1 MDDEQLD
8 GAVHLWKRGQRD
20 TTGSMVSPM
29 RGTYGQ
35 VTPQASEVMRDE
47 DYLVGARGVPME
59 D

>member
-1 MDDEQLD
+1 
-8 GAVHLWKRGQRD
+8 
-20 TTGSMVSPM
+20 MVSPM

-47 DYLVGARGVPME
+47 DYLEGARGVPME